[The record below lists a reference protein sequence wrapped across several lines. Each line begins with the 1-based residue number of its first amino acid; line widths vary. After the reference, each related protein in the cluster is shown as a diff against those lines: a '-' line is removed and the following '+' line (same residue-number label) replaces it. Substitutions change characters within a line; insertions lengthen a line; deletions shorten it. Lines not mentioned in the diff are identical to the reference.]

1 MFFTKELI
9 KGLIAK
15 KHKIKCYDFADSI
28 VEGIERKNDG
38 RLLACSDHRKGG
50 NVAGF

>member
-1 MFFTKELI
+1 MFFFKSLI

-15 KHKIKCYDFADSI
+15 KHKIQCFDFADSI
-28 VEGIERKNDG
+28 VEGIERLKNG

-50 NVAGF
+50 EIAGF